1 MVRSYYVSEF
11 AENLIAAWTKPPT
24 FLLVEDEINHRDL
37 FLYCLREFECS
48 TVTAMDGREAIG
60 YMKNA
65 KFDMIFMN
73 LKLPTIS
80 GVDVM
85 RLAKS
90 LQPSVP
96 IVVITG
102 YSNGP
107 DVKEALQLG
116 VLSIMEKPIDSTNF
130 RHLFDTFK
138 IRIHRRELVS
148 PAGLP
153 PAT

>member
-1 MVRSYYVSEF
+1 MVSEL
-11 AENLIAAWTKPPT
+11 AETLIAAWTKPPT

-48 TVTAMDGREAIG
+48 VVAALDGKEAVG

-73 LKLPTIS
+73 LRLPTIP
-80 GVDVM
+80 GIEVM
-85 RLAKS
+85 RLAKT
-90 LQPSVP
+90 LQPNIP

-102 YSNGP
+102 YSDGP

-116 VLSIMEKPIDSTNF
+116 VLTIMDKPIDATDF

-138 IRIHRRELVS
+138 IRIHRRQLAS